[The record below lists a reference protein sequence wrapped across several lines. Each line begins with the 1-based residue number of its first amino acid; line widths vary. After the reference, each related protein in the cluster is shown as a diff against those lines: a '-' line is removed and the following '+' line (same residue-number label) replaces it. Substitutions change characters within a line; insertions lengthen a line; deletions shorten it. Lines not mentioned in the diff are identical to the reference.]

1 MTKSNLIEAREEARA
16 KNSDL
21 KIGTARFNELMK
33 EILNNAIETAIA
45 ELGLDISPEA
55 EYDHGIEYDYLE
67 LLEDFTGHIEL
78 LSSFRGDDNG

>member
-21 KIGTARFNELMK
+21 EIGTARFNVLMM
-33 EILNNAIETAIA
+33 EILDNAIETAIA

-55 EYDHGIEYDYLE
+55 EYDVGVEMDYAD
-67 LLEDFTGHIEL
+67 LLGNFIGHIEL
-78 LSSFRGDDNG
+78 LSSFRGDGNG